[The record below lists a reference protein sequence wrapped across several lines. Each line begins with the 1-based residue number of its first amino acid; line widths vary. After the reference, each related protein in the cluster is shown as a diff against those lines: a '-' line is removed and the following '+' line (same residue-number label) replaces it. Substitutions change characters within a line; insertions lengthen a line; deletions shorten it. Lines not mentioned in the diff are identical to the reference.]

1 MTANELKEQYTML
14 YDYMAAS
21 RDPKNMKAFGHVM
34 TEMMDA
40 MLAKMP
46 AEADEMIQKLESIR
60 WHQYLTRKEA
70 ENIIARM
77 KPDAPWKYDVWRA
90 AMAKLGIP
98 TEEQPYYNQY
108 ALWTEMNKQYS
119 DHAETIATKIIKKP
133 LASIP
138 AEDIV
143 PGIYAMAVDVLKDR
157 DGIYDIRAYFGL

>member
-1 MTANELKEQYTML
+1 MKKEFASL
-14 YDYMAAS
+14 YDLMANQ
-21 RDPKNMKAFGHVM
+21 RDVKFMRVFGGVHK
-34 TEMMDA
+34 EMFDWFVA
-40 MLAKMP
+40 NKPDLAQ
-46 AEADEMIQKLESIR
+46 EWLDKLEAIK

-108 ALWTEMNKQYS
+108 ALWTEMDKQYS

>member
-1 MTANELKEQYTML
+1 MKEEFASL
-14 YDYMAAS
+14 YDLMANQ
-21 RDPKNMKAFGHVM
+21 RDVKFMRVFGGVHK
-34 TEMMDA
+34 EMFDWFVA
-40 MLAKMP
+40 NKPDLAQ
-46 AEADEMIQKLESIR
+46 EWLDKLEAIK

-108 ALWTEMNKQYS
+108 ALWTEMSKQYS
-119 DHAETIATKIIKKP
+119 DHAETIATKILKKP

-157 DGIYDIRAYFGL
+157 DGIYNIRAYFGL